1 VSATGL
7 SARIADGSA
16 SLAAAQEALGA
27 YLAAAGLPPRLVTR
41 AQVITEEVVLNALG
55 HGGASRV
62 DLHAAAAAGGCA
74 LRFADDGT
82 PFDPVSG
89 ALPPRAGSLDEP
101 HEGGRGLLLLRRFAA
116 ALHYARE
123 DGENRLELR
132 LEPG

>member
-1 VSATGL
+1 MASL

-27 YLAAAGLPPRLVTR
+27 HLEAAGLSLRLVTR
-41 AQVITEEVVLNALG
+41 AQVIAEEVVLNALR

-62 DLHAAAAAGGCA
+62 DLHAMADAQGCT

-89 ALPPRAGSLDEP
+89 ALPLRASHLEEPR
-101 HEGGRGLLLLRRFAA
+101 EGGRGLLLLRRFAA